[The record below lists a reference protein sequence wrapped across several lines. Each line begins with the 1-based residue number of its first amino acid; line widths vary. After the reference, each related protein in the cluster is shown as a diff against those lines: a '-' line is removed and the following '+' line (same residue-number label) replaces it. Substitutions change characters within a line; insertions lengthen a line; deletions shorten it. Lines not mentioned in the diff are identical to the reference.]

1 MFVLLRKD
9 NFTEKGKVPLAAYM
23 HIYDFAMSQIPN
35 LPESVKFGSYGNLFE
50 NYYGKYGFSKLL
62 GMLAQVL
69 NKDMFLY
76 LQAQKNTQKLKDAI
90 LYWVL
95 LDDFHFFL
103 MCRLVNVRISWRR
116 SCVNWN
122 SRLFKIV
129 WYWK

>member
-1 MFVLLRKD
+1 MGIEELKQDLQVWIKSNRNFYNKYVRAIRKD

-69 NKDMFLY
+69 NSIY
-76 LQAQKNTQKLKDAI
+76 
-90 LYWVL
+90 
-95 LDDFHFFL
+95 
-103 MCRLVNVRISWRR
+103 
-116 SCVNWN
+116 
-122 SRLFKIV
+122 
-129 WYWK
+129 